1 MYILDS
7 THDFLMEIA
16 IACDHSLK
24 PWRHSVINDSA
35 FSLSDS
41 SDELIDLT
49 LKVECRG
56 DNGERYP
63 RNDLELE
70 IYKSGSDLS
79 ITLAWPFYPNRPILW
94 HGRHSIWMDPING
107 KRSSTPVEGSSLE
120 ALARRLRSIFLTKE

>member
-1 MYILDS
+1 MHILES
-7 THDFLMEIA
+7 NHDILMEIA
-16 IACDHSLK
+16 KACDHCLK
-24 PWRHSVINDSA
+24 PWRYSIIDDSI

-49 LKVECRG
+49 LKVECRCEKG
-56 DNGERYP
+56 QRYP

-79 ITLAWPFYPNRPILW
+79 ITLAWSFYPNRPILW

-107 KRSSTPVEGSSLE
+107 KRSSTPSEGSSLE
-120 ALARRLRSIFLTKE
+120 ALARRLRSIFLTEE

>member
-1 MYILDS
+1 MHILES
-7 THDFLMEIA
+7 THDILSEIA
-16 IACDHSLK
+16 KACDHCLK
-24 PWRHSVINDSA
+24 PWRHSIIDNSA
-35 FSLSDS
+35 ASLSDS
-41 SDELIDLT
+41 PDELIDLT

-63 RNDLELE
+63 RNNLELE

-79 ITLAWPFYPNRPILW
+79 ITLAWPFYSNRPILW

-120 ALARRLRSIFLTKE
+120 ALARRLRSIFLIEE

>member
-1 MYILDS
+1 MHILES
-7 THDFLMEIA
+7 TNDILMEVA
-16 IACDHSLK
+16 KACDHCLK
-24 PWRHSVINDSA
+24 PWRHSIIDNSA
-35 FSLSDS
+35 PSLSDS

-56 DNGERYP
+56 ENGQRYP

-79 ITLAWPFYPNRPILW
+79 ITIAWPFYPNRPILW

-120 ALARRLRSIFLTKE
+120 ALARRLRSIFLIEE

>member
-1 MYILDS
+1 MHILES
-7 THDFLMEIA
+7 TNDILMEVA
-16 IACDHSLK
+16 KACDHCLK
-24 PWRHSVINDSA
+24 PWRYSIIDDSA

-70 IYKSGSDLS
+70 IFKSGSDLS
-79 ITLAWPFYPNRPILW
+79 ITLSWPFYPNRPILW

-107 KRSSTPVEGSSLE
+107 KRSSTPTEGSSLE
-120 ALARRLRSIFLTKE
+120 ALARRLRSLFLNEE

>member
-1 MYILDS
+1 
-7 THDFLMEIA
+7 MEIVK
-16 IACDHSLK
+16 ACDHCLK
-24 PWRHSVINDSA
+24 PWRYSIIDDSA

-79 ITLAWPFYPNRPILW
+79 ITLSWPFYPNRPILW
-94 HGRHSIWMDPING
+94 HGRHSIWMEPING
-107 KRSSTPVEGSSLE
+107 KRSSTPSEGSSLE
-120 ALARRLRSIFLTKE
+120 ALARRLRSIFLTEE